1 MAIAFCLR
9 EKQSRRMINE
19 KEVTLANGKE
29 AIKGQC
35 PKCGATL
42 IKVIG

>member
-1 MAIAFCLR
+1 
-9 EKQSRRMINE
+9 MINE
-19 KEVTLANGKE
+19 KEVTLSNGKE

-35 PKCGATL
+35 PKCGANM